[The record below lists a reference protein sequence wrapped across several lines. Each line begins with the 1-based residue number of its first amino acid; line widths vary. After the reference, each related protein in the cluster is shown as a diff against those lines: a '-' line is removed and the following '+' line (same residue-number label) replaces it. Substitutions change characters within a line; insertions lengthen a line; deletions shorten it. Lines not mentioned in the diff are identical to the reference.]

1 MIFVCKNCT
10 VKNFS
15 CVFTVVSRVDES
27 HIRNTLE
34 NFRRRMCYHDPNG
47 LPQLEPLALK
57 EEVPL
62 EVNNDIG
69 K

>member
-1 MIFVCKNCT
+1 MFI
-10 VKNFS
+10 
-15 CVFTVVSRVDES
+15 VVSRVDES